1 MSTFESIC
9 ERVAR
14 EIAEQYEQ
22 DVKVVEESIIS
33 DPSAYLDYGSL
44 LRLFDKQNRRAG
56 SARTNRGRTKNLWES
71 GWGKLILHPD
81 VNTKG
86 SYHNRV
92 FRRRFRL
99 PFPVFRDLVQDCKEH
114 NVFNSRREGK
124 IAVEFKVLIGLR
136 ILGRDNCCDDID
148 EYLNIGMSTV
158 NYIFKAF
165 CFGCNT
171 KLYNQYVKV
180 PEGEALDR
188 VERVYARYLLSSVTS
203 TDQSNTGWHYCIPS
217 PEL

>member
-1 MSTFESIC
+1 MSTLESIC
-9 ERVAR
+9 DRIAR
-14 EIAEQYEQ
+14 ELDDQYEK
-22 DVKVVEESIIS
+22 DVAVVEESIS
-33 DPSAYLDYGSL
+33 SNPSAYLDYNTL
-44 LRLFDKQNRRAG
+44 LKLFENRKG
-56 SARTNRGRTKNLWES
+56 QTGNARTNRGRTKNLWES
-71 GWGKLILHPD
+71 GWGRLILHPD
-81 VNTKG
+81 VDTKG

-99 PFPVFRDLVQDCKEH
+99 PFPVFKSLVQDCKEH

-124 IAVEFKVLIGLR
+124 ISVEFKVLIGLR

-171 KLYNQYVKV
+171 KLYQQYVKV
-180 PEGEALDR
+180 PEGEAIKL
-188 VERVYARYLLSSVTS
+188 
-203 TDQSNTGWHYCIPS
+203 
-217 PEL
+217 